1 MDLLKSPLYSK
12 YVESNAK
19 LVDFAGWEMP
29 ISFSGLIKEHESVRS
44 SAGLFDISHMG
55 VISIKGINP
64 KDYIQKFFPTNLYSF
79 SEGQGLYTVM
89 LNEKGGIIDD
99 LIIYDLGTVSYT
111 HLTLPTIYSV

>member
-55 VISIKGINP
+55 VISIKGNQS
-64 KDYIQKFFPTNLYSF
+64 KGLYSKTF
-79 SEGQGLYTVM
+79 SY
-89 LNEKGGIIDD
+89 
-99 LIIYDLGTVSYT
+99 
-111 HLTLPTIYSV
+111 

>member
-12 YVESNAK
+12 YVDSNAK

-55 VISIKGINP
+55 VISIKGINQRIIFKNFFLLTYTP
-64 KDYIQKFFPTNLYSF
+64 FLKDRDFIQ
-79 SEGQGLYTVM
+79 
-89 LNEKGGIIDD
+89 
-99 LIIYDLGTVSYT
+99 
-111 HLTLPTIYSV
+111 

>member
-12 YVESNAK
+12 YIEANAK
-19 LVDFAGWEMP
+19 LVNFAGWKMP

-55 VISIKGINP
+55 VISVKGINP

-79 SEGQGLYTVM
+79 LKVRGFIQ
-89 LNEKGGIIDD
+89 
-99 LIIYDLGTVSYT
+99 
-111 HLTLPTIYSV
+111 

>member
-12 YVESNAK
+12 YVEANAK

-55 VISIKGINP
+55 VIS
-64 KDYIQKFFPTNLYSF
+64 
-79 SEGQGLYTVM
+79 
-89 LNEKGGIIDD
+89 
-99 LIIYDLGTVSYT
+99 
-111 HLTLPTIYSV
+111 

>member
-12 YVESNAK
+12 YVTSNAK
-19 LVDFAGWEMP
+19 LVDFAGWKMP

-64 KDYIQKFFPTNLYSF
+64 KDYIQKLF
-79 SEGQGLYTVM
+79 
-89 LNEKGGIIDD
+89 
-99 LIIYDLGTVSYT
+99 
-111 HLTLPTIYSV
+111 PTIYIPFLKVKGFIQ

>member
-12 YVESNAK
+12 YFESNAK

-55 VISIKGINP
+55 VINIFKNFFLLIYTP
-64 KDYIQKFFPTNLYSF
+64 FLKVRDFIQ
-79 SEGQGLYTVM
+79 
-89 LNEKGGIIDD
+89 
-99 LIIYDLGTVSYT
+99 
-111 HLTLPTIYSV
+111 